1 MYFCNN
7 VDDYLAVDKIRMF
20 RPNKLSIVPCE
31 ATRTRA
37 WAGDPR
43 TQTRGFLPS
52 PFPQNVRGFMEN
64 LGTVKRII
72 CSNRIRG
79 IRKSKSCSSL
89 YNCPRIAAARTPAS
103 WGQLVG
109 DIFLIYIF
117 VSKFSVCP
125 SQGLVSVRSVSW
137 LSPVPGWGCA
147 PSTRN
152 MFDNIQTNTKS
163 TIQLYAKLSAH
174 LILTAVKKT
183 SFNLNFSPRL
193 STEVSAHCFPSG
205 DVAAASCCWVPRGR
219 GRAADKVNGIK
230 LISPC

>member
-1 MYFCNN
+1 MY
-7 VDDYLAVDKIRMF
+7 
-20 RPNKLSIVPCE
+20 
-31 ATRTRA
+31 
-37 WAGDPR
+37 GDLWR
-43 TQTRGFLPS
+43 ESGNS
-52 PFPQNVRGFMEN
+52 EKNH
-64 LGTVKRII
+64 
-72 CSNRIRG
+72 CCNRIRG
-79 IRKSKSCSSL
+79 IRESKSCNSL

-137 LSPVPGWGCA
+137 LSPVPSWGCA
-147 PSTRN
+147 LSTRN

-163 TIQLYAKLSAH
+163 TIQLYAKLSAQ

-193 STEVSAHCFPSG
+193 SKEVSAHCFPSG

>member
-1 MYFCNN
+1 MRRRGHGPGQVILGHKHGGSYPHLFHKMY
-7 VDDYLAVDKIRMF
+7 
-20 RPNKLSIVPCE
+20 
-31 ATRTRA
+31 
-37 WAGDPR
+37 GDLWR
-43 TQTRGFLPS
+43 ESGNS
-52 PFPQNVRGFMEN
+52 EKNH
-64 LGTVKRII
+64 

-79 IRKSKSCSSL
+79 IRESKSCNSL

-137 LSPVPGWGCA
+137 LSPVPSWGCA
-147 PSTRN
+147 LSTRN

-193 STEVSAHCFPSG
+193 SKEVSAHCFPSG